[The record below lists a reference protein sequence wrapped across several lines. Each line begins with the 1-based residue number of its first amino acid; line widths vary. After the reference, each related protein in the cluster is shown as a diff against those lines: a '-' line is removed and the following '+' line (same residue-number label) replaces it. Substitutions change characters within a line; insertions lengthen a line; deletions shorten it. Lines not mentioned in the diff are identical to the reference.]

1 MLVNGAQ
8 SVVPGMATA
17 MFNAYFP
24 GGEVKLI
31 MRYNGSIR
39 FDFKEIY
46 GCTHGLSAIIHIG
59 ARFKDSDLLVS
70 DLGL

>member
-1 MLVNGAQ
+1 
-8 SVVPGMATA
+8 
-17 MFNAYFP
+17 
-24 GGEVKLI
+24 

-59 ARFKDSDLLVS
+59 ARFKDSDLWLAIWPVAYWPENF
-70 DLGL
+70 L